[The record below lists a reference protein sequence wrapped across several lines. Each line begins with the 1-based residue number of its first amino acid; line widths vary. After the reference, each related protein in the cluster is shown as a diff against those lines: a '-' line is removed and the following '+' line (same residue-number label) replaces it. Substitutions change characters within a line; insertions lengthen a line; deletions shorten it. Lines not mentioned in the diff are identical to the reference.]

1 MGYTFRTLIIPA
13 ATAPAAREIAAALDS
28 AGINMWT
35 TGLSAT
41 GQEPASHYISTG
53 MIGDEFA
60 ALLPLQADGVTV
72 SPGMPDYVASA
83 AAQAGLSV
91 TPEQV
96 AGLYALADVTEQ
108 DPHVAM
114 ARMGLQL
121 VTGNDT

>member
-13 ATAPAAREIAAALDS
+13 ATAPVARALAAALDPS
-28 AGINMWT
+28 GFGMWT

-41 GQEPASHYISTG
+41 GQEPATHFISTG

-83 AAQAGLSV
+83 AEQAGIPV
-91 TPEQV
+91 TAAQV

-108 DPHVAM
+108 DPHAAM
-114 ARMGLQL
+114 ARLGLQL
-121 VTGNDT
+121 VTGIV